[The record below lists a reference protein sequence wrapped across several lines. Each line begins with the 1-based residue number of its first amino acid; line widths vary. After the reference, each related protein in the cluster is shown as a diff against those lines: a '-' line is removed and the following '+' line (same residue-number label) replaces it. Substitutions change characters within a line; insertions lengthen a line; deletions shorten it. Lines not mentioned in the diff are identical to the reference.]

1 MQFGQLQRREFIAAL
16 GGAAAWPLAARAQ
29 QPAMPLIGF
38 LSTSSRRV
46 DDVLRLAPF
55 RQGLKEAGYVEG
67 LNVGSE
73 YRGAEEHY
81 EHLPELATDLLRR
94 QVAVIVA
101 LGGPPTALAAKA
113 ASTTVPIVFTITSA
127 DPVQLGLVASFNR
140 PGGNVTGIATVPGSV
155 VSKQFEALH
164 EAVPTATVFGCLLNP
179 NHPNIEAT
187 TREAQEATRTLGLK
201 LEVLY
206 ARDDTEIETAFAT
219 LAQKRVGALVVVT
232 DTVVNNRRAQL
243 VALNGPPHVAF
254 DLPFPGVRHGG
265 GADELRSQF
274 WRCISSSRHLHR
286 PDSQRREAGR
296 STRDPIYESRAGHQR
311 QDFQDAGHQLPTFA
325 ARSRRRG
332 DRVAAAC
339 RSAPMS
345 LMAHSVALS
354 PCCRGLL
361 IGGKAD
367 TNAAAR

>member
-1 MQFGQLQRREFIAAL
+1 VSGIRRRDVVILL
-16 GGAAAWPLAARAQ
+16 GGAAAAWPLAASAQ
-29 QPAMPLIGF
+29 QPAMPVIGF

-81 EHLPELATDLLRR
+81 ERLPELAADLLRR

-113 ASTTVPIVFTITSA
+113 ASTMVPIVFTITSA

-164 EAVPTATVFGCLLNP
+164 EAVPTATVIGCLLNP

-219 LAQKRVGALVVVT
+219 IVQKRVDALVVVT
-232 DTVVNNRRAQL
+232 DAVVNDRRAQL
-243 VALNGPPHVAF
+243 VALTTRHMLPSIFPFREFATAGGLMSYGPSFGDAF
-254 DLPFPGVRHGG
+254 RQAGIYTGRILKGEKPADLPVIQAGIDVDNSTPNHLNIHVSETRLRH
-265 GADELRSQF
+265 
-274 WRCISSSRHLHR
+274 
-286 PDSQRREAGR
+286 
-296 STRDPIYESRAGHQR
+296 
-311 QDFQDAGHQLPTFA
+311 
-325 ARSRRRG
+325 
-332 DRVAAAC
+332 
-339 RSAPMS
+339 
-345 LMAHSVALS
+345 
-354 PCCRGLL
+354 
-361 IGGKAD
+361 
-367 TNAAAR
+367 

>member
-127 DPVQLGLVASFNR
+127 DPFQLGLVASFNR

-206 ARDDTEIETAFAT
+206 ARDDTKIETAFAT

-243 VALNGPPHVAF
+243 VALTARHMLPSIFPFREFATAGGLMSYGVSFGDAYRQVGIYTGRILKGEKPA
-254 DLPFPGVRHGG
+254 DLPVIQFTKVELVINARTSKTLGISFPLSLLGR
-265 GADELRSQF
+265 ADEV
-274 WRCISSSRHLHR
+274 I
-286 PDSQRREAGR
+286 E
-296 STRDPIYESRAGHQR
+296 
-311 QDFQDAGHQLPTFA
+311 
-325 ARSRRRG
+325 
-332 DRVAAAC
+332 
-339 RSAPMS
+339 
-345 LMAHSVALS
+345 
-354 PCCRGLL
+354 
-361 IGGKAD
+361 
-367 TNAAAR
+367 